1 MKVDPSRR
9 ISTPATR
16 KTSKSGAAG
25 GTQFSGLLEDTQ
37 ESKSA
42 QSAGGAMSVDGL
54 LAIQETDADGRKGS
68 KQGQARGEDLL
79 ARLERIRDGLLLGA
93 IPESELRNLAQSVGQ
108 ARERDFTD
116 PTLSEILDE
125 IELRARVE
133 LAKLGTFL

>member
-9 ISTPATR
+9 VSTPATR
-16 KTSKSGAAG
+16 KTSKSGSTS
-25 GTQFSGLLEDTQ
+25 GTQFSGLLEETQ

-42 QSAGGAMSVDGL
+42 QAARSAMPVDGL
-54 LAIQETDADGRKGS
+54 LAVQEADPDGRGGNRE
-68 KQGQARGEDLL
+68 GQQRGEDLL

-93 IPESELRNLAQSVGQ
+93 IPESELRSLAQTIGQ
-108 ARERDFTD
+108 TRERGFTD
-116 PTLSEILDE
+116 PRLGQILDE